1 MKKCWLLCIC
11 IVLLLLPGCREKV
24 TVVQN
29 EDDGQLRLDEQ
40 HTIDFYLGNEE
51 AGADPITE
59 QCIGIIGSREPDAVE
74 DQEWAPGSVAYTYHV
89 NGAEIR
95 ILEYG
100 EGSDREKVLLDV
112 ELGENHALQSG
123 VRVGSTEAEL
133 KKAYEG
139 RPDLTFYGYD
149 VDEKMRVYVLYGP
162 WCERYLILFEVDPQT
177 GRIVG
182 IDYELDI

>member
-1 MKKCWLLCIC
+1 MKNKSDLNRIC
-11 IVLLLLPGCREKV
+11 LFPMLFLLLLIGCREKAV
-24 TVVQN
+24 PVQN
-29 EDDGQLRLDEQ
+29 EDDGRLRLDGE
-40 HTIDFYLGNEE
+40 HVIDFYHDD
-51 AGADPITE
+51 AAPITA
-59 QCIGIIGSREPDAVE
+59 QCLAILGDREPELVKEQD
-74 DQEWAPGSVAYTYHV
+74 WAPGSVAYTYHV

-139 RPDLTFYGYD
+139 KPEFGFHGYD
-149 VDEKMRVYVLYGP
+149 VDKDYVLYGP
-162 WCERYLILFEVDPQT
+162 WYEKYLILFEVDPAA
-177 GRIVG
+177 GRIQAM
-182 IDYELDI
+182 DYELDI

>member
-1 MKKCWLLCIC
+1 MKKIWLIPLA
-11 IVLLLLPGCREKV
+11 VLLLLLFGCRERAV
-24 TVVQN
+24 QVQN
-29 EDDGQLRLDEQ
+29 EDDGRLRLDEGQ
-40 HTIDFYLGNEE
+40 TIDLYYDD
-51 AGADPITE
+51 ADPITAQCLAILGDRTPELVKE
-59 QCIGIIGSREPDAVE
+59 QD
-74 DQEWAPGSVAYTYHV
+74 WAPGSVAYTYRI
-89 NGAEIR
+89 NGADIR

-100 EGSDREKVLLDV
+100 DEPDREKVLLDV
-112 ELGENHALQSG
+112 FLGKNHALQSG
-123 VRVGSTEAEL
+123 VRIGSTQAEL

>member
-74 DQEWAPGSVAYTYHV
+74 DQEWAPGSVAYTYHI
-89 NGAEIR
+89 NGATIR
-95 ILEYG
+95 ILQYG
-100 EGSDREKVLLDV
+100 EAPAQEESSSAAARAAAG
-112 ELGENHALQSG
+112 
-123 VRVGSTEAEL
+123 
-133 KKAYEG
+133 KA
-139 RPDLTFYGYD
+139 
-149 VDEKMRVYVLYGP
+149 
-162 WCERYLILFEVDPQT
+162 ILFLFNPLLLPSAPAASARSRRPRRRPRRSAS
-177 GRIVG
+177 G
-182 IDYELDI
+182 YAASLC